1 MADLGNIG
9 VRSPFFISETSSGAA
24 YGILEVTINGT
35 LRYTIRKDVI
45 PNTTR
50 MTFDVSEL
58 IRDYIEP
65 VYDGSLS
72 LSDPN
77 PATVSI
83 SLDTYQSSGLFI
95 QEFPYT
101 ATAYDGYSY
110 FSEGNNF
117 TIADSTLMLSSATKW
132 LPDSYSGSVYAT
144 SALGA
149 LTLDTYENQGAT
161 IKRFGCDKYGYTR
174 CVFINKFGVH
184 EEVFFFG
191 KTIENVSSTK
201 ESYKSNISGN
211 NGAYSAN
218 KHQVRSFN
226 AQGKTSYVLNTG
238 FVGEEYNET
247 IKQLML
253 SEQVW
258 LVIGSSVVP
267 VTPTSSDVR
276 FRTSLNDKMVEY
288 TIEFEQ
294 SNDLISSVR

>member
-1 MADLGNIG
+1 MANLGNIG
-9 VRSPFFISETSSGAA
+9 VRSPYFISETSSGAA
-24 YGILEVTINGT
+24 YGILEITINST

-50 MTFDVSEL
+50 VTFEVSEL

-77 PATVSI
+77 PATVSMT
-83 SLDTYQSSGLFI
+83 LDTYQSSAVFVE
-95 QEFPYT
+95 EFAYT

-110 FSEGNNF
+110 FADGNDF
-117 TIADSTLMLSSATKW
+117 TIVNSTLMLSSDTKW
-132 LPDSYSGSVYAT
+132 LPDDYSGSVYAT
-144 SALGA
+144 NGSGV
-149 LTLDTYENQGAT
+149 LTLDTYANQGAT
-161 IKRFGCDKYGYTR
+161 IKRFGCERYGYTK

-191 KTIENVSSTK
+191 KTIENVTSTK
-201 ESYKSNISGN
+201 ESYKSNITGN
-211 NGAYSAN
+211 DGTYSVN
-218 KHQVRSFN
+218 KHQIRSFN

-253 SEQVW
+253 SEQAW
-258 LVIGSSVVP
+258 LVIDSEVIP
-267 VTPTSSDVR
+267 VAPTTSDVT

-288 TIEFEQ
+288 TVEFEQ
-294 SNDLISSVR
+294 ANDLMSSVR